1 MQFPR
6 RLGSILY
13 EHLYFCFQMG
23 WGDLG
28 VYGHP
33 AKETP
38 NLDQMAA
45 EGLLLP
51 DFYSANPLCSPCK
64 YI

>member
-1 MQFPR
+1 
-6 RLGSILY
+6 
-13 EHLYFCFQMG
+13 MG

-38 NLDQMAA
+38 NLDQMRGGRDVTT
-45 EGLLLP
+45 GLLL
-51 DFYSANPLCSPCK
+51 CK
-64 YI
+64 PTMLSV